1 VIQAEKFQVF
11 ENSSPNSASFLPRL
25 HPKLPE
31 KRLYKLY
38 TEASAETLQR
48 PELHKSNSL
57 ERKSINFFSS
67 KSKSDFKETLLRH

>member
-31 KRLYKLY
+31 KRLKLY
-38 TEASAETLQR
+38 TEASAEKLQR